1 MSLVDHPGHFDAP
14 RRGEISMSADEEIRG
29 RHVTLRPATPDDER
43 AILEWL
49 FRSDLA
55 PTMLG
60 PPLYPERPIP
70 PPEEPGEGCEPY
82 YFDGSAPEPGRCFL
96 IVADGEPVGQ
106 VNSNDIHERGGR
118 RRTELDIGMRCEACC
133 GKGYGTDALN
143 ALCRSLHERSGVV
156 EFMVQPS
163 AHNPRAIR
171 AYEKAGF
178 RRLDLPIEEAR
189 SLWGP
194 SDYADSV
201 YMVRAFPPEGGGEG
215 RP

>member
-1 MSLVDHPGHFDAP
+1 MS
-14 RRGEISMSADEEIRG
+14 EEGVIQG
-29 RHVTLRPATPDDER
+29 RHVTLRPAAPEDER
-43 AILEWL
+43 AILDRL
-49 FRSDLA
+49 FRSDLT

-70 PPEEPGEGCEPY
+70 PPGEVDEGYEPH
-82 YFDGSAPEPGRCFL
+82 YFDGSAPELGRCFL
-96 IVADGEPVGQ
+96 ILADGEPVGQ
-106 VNSNDIHERGGR
+106 VNYNDIHERGGR
-118 RRTELDIGMRCEACC
+118 RRTELDIWMRCEASC
-133 GKGYGTDALN
+133 GKGYGTDALD
-143 ALCRSLHERSGVV
+143 ALCRHLHERFGVV

-163 AHNPRAIR
+163 ARNPRAIR

-178 RRLDLPIEEAR
+178 RRLNLPIDEAR

-201 YMVRAFPPEGGGEG
+201 YMVRAISTEGGGNA